1 LEKILKYK
9 KDTLKLVYGEEK
21 GKKAW
26 YIISIEK
33 IKYPFFK
40 KMMESGNYN
49 LPSVGKVIMSG
60 WGEKAPEKII
70 NIFKK

>member
-26 YIISIEK
+26 YIVSIEK
-33 IKYPFFK
+33 IKLPLFR
-40 KMMESGNYN
+40 KMMKSGGYN
-49 LPSVGKVIMSG
+49 LPSVGKIIISG
-60 WGEKAPEKII
+60 WGEKAPEEILKLV
-70 NIFKK
+70 K